1 MMPLCFA
8 EIGKPQIIKRVGG
21 NPETRQHLED
31 IGFHVGGEIC
41 IVCAHGNNLI
51 IKVKDCRIA
60 VSSELA
66 QKIMV

>member
-8 EIGKPQIIKRVGG
+8 EIDKPQIIKKVGG
-21 NPETRQHLED
+21 NPETKQHLED
-31 IGFHVGGEIC
+31 LGFHVGSEIS
-41 IVCAHGNNLI
+41 IVSALGKNLI

-60 VSSELA
+60 VSNELA

>member
-8 EIGKPQIIKRVGG
+8 EIGKPQIIKKVGG
-21 NPETRQHLED
+21 NPETKQHLED
-31 IGFHVGGEIC
+31 LGFHVGSEIS
-41 IVCAHGNNLI
+41 IVSALGRNLI

-60 VSSELA
+60 VSNELA